1 MLFQWFHVTL
11 LSHGTYSCAAENLP
25 ASLMKTIPSL
35 LASASLLFAFAA
47 RAETPRPDPFEEGMR
62 QAFMDYKKG
71 DNEAVTA
78 KLRELLKLMEERDAQ
93 KVGGLHPAVLNGWKG
108 ERLQRDDLG
117 IVGGGLSISRVYVSG
132 KRDITVKV
140 MKDSPLVKQLLPLLT
155 NEDLIRMSNRKTHN
169 IAGETA
175 IMEGEKKMRL
185 VLDGRILVE
194 LVAGGDA
201 GERELVAAV
210 RKLDLKA
217 LAKMQ

>member
-1 MLFQWFHVTL
+1 
-11 LSHGTYSCAAENLP
+11 
-25 ASLMKTIPSL
+25 
-35 LASASLLFAFAA
+35 
-47 RAETPRPDPFEEGMR
+47 
-62 QAFMDYKKG
+62 
-71 DNEAVTA
+71 
-78 KLRELLKLMEERDAQ
+78 MEERDAE
-93 KVGGLHPAVLNGWKG
+93 KVGDLLPAQLNGWKG

-117 IVGGGLSISRVYVSG
+117 VLGGGLSISRAYVSG

-175 IMEGEKKMRL
+175 IMEGEKMMML

-201 GERELVAAV
+201 EERDLVSAV

-217 LAKMQ
+217 LAKMK